1 MTWPRYGKVV
11 AVPHLCQ
18 MQLQAKDTGRS
29 GIAVSPP
36 VLCVDRLPRDAERVP
51 DLLPRAAALP
61 RGVAAGR
68 QVTAVSTRRRAR
80 GQTAFVTTSGRCRVS
95 ERSSSYRDPFEDR
108 RLEAELSDDGS
119 VTPRRL

>member
-68 QVTAVSTRRRAR
+68 QVTAVSTRPPAGARAD
-80 GQTAFVTTSGRCRVS
+80 RVRDD
-95 ERSSSYRDPFEDR
+95 ERPLPRVGALFE
-108 RLEAELSDDGS
+108 L
-119 VTPRRL
+119 P